1 MTEGHEERFIPE
13 RQAIDPL
20 AVVKDYATV
29 PRLEYRY
36 VTFLTN
42 RFWVGRGAVVVDD
55 GDERSSP
62 WQPRRALYSAAC
74 SPRLMAYSL
83 R

>member
-13 RQAIDPL
+13 RHAIDPL

-36 VTFLTN
+36 VTFLKFLGGAGLLWLTAATKDL
-42 RFWVGRGAVVVDD
+42 RRGNQGMPFTPLPA
-55 GDERSSP
+55 
-62 WQPRRALYSAAC
+62 
-74 SPRLMAYSL
+74 RLG
-83 R
+83 